1 MNKLIEKSTE
11 LTQRGAVAMRLNRP
25 IFRRQRG
32 ASAIEYVVIA
42 ALIAVAFFVI
52 AGTVGEE
59 ITATLQKVV
68 DALKGTE
75 TT

>member
-25 IFRRQRG
+25 KFRKQRG

-42 ALIAVAFFVI
+42 AMIVI
-52 AGTVGEE
+52 AIVVF
-59 ITATLQKVV
+59 IDPISTAISGIFTE
-68 DALKGTE
+68 LKE
-75 TT
+75 AIE